1 MSLAIAET
9 AGGPRGLGRGQGEA
23 AAAQIA
29 EAVSFY
35 ERLAEGTGVDLE
47 RVGRDALRLLEGARG
62 MAGDAVGELE
72 GLAEGSGTPLETIA
86 VLNCFEEAWPATPE
100 SCTTMI
106 SGPFLL
112 HAEQWYAGHSQ
123 VTVVIAR
130 PDGSP
135 AFVSPACA
143 GFLPAVGMSAS
154 GFAQGIDSLSAP
166 DDRFGIPRVIVSR
179 LGLGARD
186 IEAAI
191 GAACVQSRAGGYAHV
206 LATTDRQLVVE
217 TSATTAMVLNRV
229 TAHTNHYL
237 GSAAPSAHASAGSIT
252 RLERAEELLRRN
264 PPGALEDCTELLADH
279 HARPQSICVHEEG
292 IEASGT
298 VFGMACDLRSGRVIV
313 SDGSPCKGRWEEFV
327 VPSYQGA
334 VGVV

>member
-1 MSLAIAET
+1 MSLVIAET
-9 AGGPRGLGRGQGEA
+9 AGGPRRRGRAQGEA
-23 AAAQIA
+23 SADQIAAA
-29 EAVSFY
+29 VTFY
-35 ERLAEGTGVDLE
+35 EQLADATGVDLGV
-47 RVGRDALRLLEGARG
+47 VGKESLTLLEGARG
-62 MAGDAVGELE
+62 LAPQTIEELE
-72 GLAEGSGTPLETIA
+72 GVAEGSGTSRETIA
-86 VLNCFEEAWPATPE
+86 ILNCMEEAWPSSSE

-123 VTVVIAR
+123 VTVVIAK
-130 PDGSP
+130 PDHGP
-135 AFVSPACA
+135 AFVSPTCA

-166 DDRFGIPRVIVSR
+166 DDRFGIPRLIVSR

-191 GAACVQSRAGGYAHV
+191 GAACIEGRAGGYAHV
-206 LATTDRQLVVE
+206 LATTHRQLVVE
-217 TSATTAMVLNRV
+217 TSATTATVLNRV

-237 GSAAPSAHASAGSIT
+237 GSSAPAEAASAGSMT

-264 PPGALEDCTELLADH
+264 PPDALEDCCELLADH
-279 HARPQSICVHEEG
+279 HGTPQSICVHEDG
-292 IEASGT
+292 IEGSGT
-298 VFGMACDLRSGRVIV
+298 VFGMACDLRKGRVIV
-313 SDGSPCKGRWEEFV
+313 SDGSPCSGRWEEFA